1 MEPVPFLFVNNVQN
15 WFSLNPVDT
24 IYSIFFTPTL
34 PSCLLYLFIFILWG
48 EGLLLPQPGGNQGHD
63 LGYQGW
69 WTKWNANETPAC
81 GLRCLDNGCRIIQL
95 FSGTAGAR
103 TKGSSTSLVSSVC
116 SKVTLMHIFTN
127 IQCVPS
133 HLPSPVWGP
142 REEAR
147 EKATSFGML
156 NI

>member
-1 MEPVPFLFVNNVQN
+1 MIWVIKGDEQSEMLMKPLHVASGA
-15 WFSLNPVDT
+15 WIMDA
-24 IYSIFFTPTL
+24 
-34 PSCLLYLFIFILWG
+34 G
-48 EGLLLPQPGGNQGHD
+48 
-63 LGYQGW
+63 
-69 WTKWNANETPAC
+69 
-81 GLRCLDNGCRIIQL
+81 IIQL

-133 HLPSPVWGP
+133 RLPSPVWGP